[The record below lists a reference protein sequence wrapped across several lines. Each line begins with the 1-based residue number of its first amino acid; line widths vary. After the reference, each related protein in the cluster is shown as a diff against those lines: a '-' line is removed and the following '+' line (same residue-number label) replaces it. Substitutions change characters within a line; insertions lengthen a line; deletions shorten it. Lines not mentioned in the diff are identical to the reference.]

1 MHIQKMIKKIVDDG
15 EQEKMEELSNILEE
29 AVNVIKKY
37 DEDCY
42 KQYCLKLYK
51 MAYGDELTE
60 EMATELVKEMQP
72 YGMRWNIQETEKMQR
87 ERGLNDISVPD
98 FFYSVNQAY
107 NDYRNVFGDN
117 LEMYVRY
124 ADAFICDEDAR
135 RDKVLAYGILI
146 PR

>member
-1 MHIQKMIKKIVDDG
+1 MIRKIVDDDD
-15 EQEKMEELSNILEE
+15 QDKMEELSNILEE
-29 AVNVIKKY
+29 AVSIIKKY

-42 KQYCLKLYK
+42 KQYFLKLYK

-60 EMATELVKEMQP
+60 EMATELVKEMKP
-72 YGMRWNIQETEKMQR
+72 HGIKWNIQETEKMQR
-87 ERGLNDISVPD
+87 ERGLNYISKVD
-98 FFYSVNQAY
+98 FFYAINQAY
-107 NDYRNVFGDN
+107 NDYRNVLGDN
-117 LEMYVRY
+117 LEMYIRH

>member
-1 MHIQKMIKKIVDDG
+1 MHIQKMIRKIVDDG
-15 EQEKMEELSNILEE
+15 NQEEMEELSTILDE

-42 KQYCLKLYK
+42 KQYCFKLYK
-51 MAYGDELTE
+51 MAYGDEMTE
-60 EMATELVKEMQP
+60 ELATELVNKMKP

-87 ERGLNDISVPD
+87 DRGLNDINVPD
-98 FFYSVNQAY
+98 FFYTLNQAY

-117 LEMYVRY
+117 LEMYIHY

-135 RDKVLAYGILI
+135 KDKVLAYSIMI